1 MLRRALIALSL
12 ANIFFLPA
20 WREVLDPG
28 PLFHCYHTKLCPVG
42 AELLAVAIDT
52 TLLAAALFAGYELA
66 RRSGRPL
73 LLRAARILFLVFFLL
88 CLNAVRVQ
96 YRGLLLT
103 GLTGSL
109 GRAGALGV
117 GLVVLAAGAYALWR
131 VGLSRLVRAGVA
143 AALIVSPF
151 VFVAYGQALWQLVWY
166 RRVVSSEGATAQ
178 LQPAPAGAT
187 RPRVF
192 WLIFDELDYR
202 LAFEQRPAGLQM
214 PEFDRLGAESLT
226 AREAY
231 PPGAFTIQVLPAL
244 LTGKI
249 VAEAVETRPDD
260 LNLKFHGE
268 QEWVGWRSRP
278 NIFGRA
284 REAGMNAGV
293 AGWHHPYCRMFKQD
307 LARCSWGEDTFTEH
321 GVVLRSKVWD
331 NMLRDARVSFLSVP
345 VVHRLVPRREEAF
358 KHESELLL
366 KKTEKLGELVAG
378 GRALAADPN
387 LQLVLVHLPIPH
399 PPNFYDRASGR
410 FAYDAPRSY
419 LDSLALTDRTLGE
432 LRREME
438 AAGLW
443 DSTTVLVSSDHWW
456 RAREVWAPVA
466 GIPDNEPYWNPS
478 DTALVPAE
486 TDYRVPFIL
495 KLAGQRQS
503 LAYAPAFNT
512 ILSHD
517 LVLGVLR
524 GELTTPEAVA
534 SWLDRNRTI
543 GQSPYYHFA
552 NPTAPN
558 NIVRD

>member
-42 AELLAVAIDT
+42 AELLAVALNT
-52 TLLAAALFAGYELA
+52 TLLAVALFAGYELA

-73 LLRAARILFLVFFLL
+73 VLRAAQALFLVFFLL

-109 GRAGALGV
+109 GRAGTLAL
-117 GLVVLAAGAYALWR
+117 GLVVLALGAYALWR
-131 VGLSRLVRAGVA
+131 VGFARLVRGAAA
-143 AALIVSPF
+143 AALILSPF
-151 VFVAYGQALWQLVWY
+151 VFLAYGQALWQLVWY
-166 RRVVSSEGATAQ
+166 RGVVAERGEPARAQPTREGQ
-178 LQPAPAGAT
+178 
-187 RPRVF
+187 PRVF

-202 LAFEQRPAGLQM
+202 LAFDQRPAGLEL
-214 PEFDRLGAESLT
+214 PEFDRLRAESL
-226 AREAY
+226 AAGEAY

-244 LTGKI
+244 LTGKL

-260 LNLKFHGE
+260 LNLKFHE
-268 QEWVGWRSRP
+268 ESEWVGWRTRP

-284 REAGMNAGV
+284 REAGLNAGV
-293 AGWHHPYCRMFKQD
+293 AGWHHPYCRMFKKD
-307 LARCSWGEDTFTEH
+307 LVRCSWGEDTFTEL
-321 GVVLRSKVWD
+321 GVVQRSTVTG
-331 NMLRDARVSFLSVP
+331 NMLRGARMSFFSVP
-345 VVHRLVPRREEAF
+345 ALHRLLPRREEVYR
-358 KHESELLL
+358 HESALLE
-366 KKTEKLGELVAG
+366 KKMHKLRELVDA
-378 GRALAADPN
+378 GRALAADPQ

-399 PPNFYDRASGR
+399 PPHFYDRALGR
-410 FAYDAPRSY
+410 YAFDAPRSY

-443 DSTTVLVSSDHWW
+443 DSTAVIVTSDHWW

-466 GIPDNEPYWNPS
+466 AIPDNAPYWNDS

-486 TDYRVPFIL
+486 TDYRVPFML
-495 KLAGQRQS
+495 KLPGQRRG
-503 LAYAPAFNT
+503 LGYAPAFNT
-512 ILSHD
+512 IVTHD

-524 GELTTPEAVA
+524 GELKTPEEAA
-534 SWLDRNRTI
+534 SWLDRHRSL
-543 GQSPYYHFA
+543 GPSPYYHFA

>member
-73 LLRAARILFLVFFLL
+73 LLRAARVLFLVFLLL

-109 GRAGALGV
+109 GRAGALAL
-117 GLVVLAAGAYALWR
+117 GLAVLALGAYVLWR
-131 VGLSRLVRAGVA
+131 VGLNRLVRAGVA

-166 RRVVSSEGATAQ
+166 RRVVASEGATAQ
-178 LQPAPAGAT
+178 VQPAREGAA

-244 LTGKI
+244 LTGKL

-260 LNLKFHGE
+260 LNLKFHEE

-278 NIFGRA
+278 NIFARA

-307 LARCSWGEDTFTEH
+307 LVRCSWGEDTFTEH
-321 GVVLRSKVWD
+321 GVVLRSKVFD

-358 KHESELLL
+358 THDAGLLRE
-366 KKTEKLGELVAG
+366 KTRKLGELVGG
-378 GRALAADPN
+378 GRAVAADPN

-399 PPNFYDRASGR
+399 PPNFYDRASGQ

-495 KLAGQRQS
+495 KLAGQRRP
-503 LAYAPAFNT
+503 LGYGPAFNT

-517 LVLGVLR
+517 LVLAVLR
-524 GELTTPEAVA
+524 GELATPEAVA
-534 SWLDRNRTI
+534 SWLDRHRSI
-543 GQSPYYHFA
+543 GPSPYYHFA

>member
-42 AELLAVAIDT
+42 AELLAVALNT

-73 LLRAARILFLVFFLL
+73 LLRAAQALFLVFFLL

-103 GLTGSL
+103 GLTGTL
-109 GRAGALGV
+109 GRAGALALG
-117 GLVVLAAGAYALWR
+117 LAALGLGAYALWR
-131 VGLSRLVRAGVA
+131 VGFPRLVRAAAA
-143 AALIVSPF
+143 AALILSPF

-166 RRVVSSEGATAQ
+166 RSVVAERGELARPQPAREGAA
-178 LQPAPAGAT
+178 

-202 LAFEQRPAGLQM
+202 LAFEQRPAGLAL
-214 PEFDRLGAESLT
+214 PEFDRLLAESLS

-244 LTGKI
+244 LTGKL

-260 LNLKFHGE
+260 LNLRFHE
-268 QEWVGWRSRP
+268 ESEWVGWRGRP

-284 REAGMNAGV
+284 REAGFNAGV

-307 LARCSWGEDTFTEH
+307 LVRCSWGEDTFTEL
-321 GVVLRSKVWD
+321 GVVQRASVAG
-331 NMLRDARVSFLSVP
+331 NMLRGARMSFFSVP
-345 VVHRLVPRREEAF
+345 ALHRLVTPREEVF
-358 KHESELLL
+358 RHESALLE
-366 KKTEKLGELVAG
+366 EKSRKLSELVDN
-378 GRALAADPN
+378 GRALAADPQ

-410 FAYDAPRSY
+410 FAFDAPRSY

-443 DSTTVLVSSDHWW
+443 DSTAVLVSSDHWW

-466 GIPDNEPYWNPS
+466 GIPDNAPYWNAS

-495 KLAGQRQS
+495 KLPGQRQ
-503 LAYAPAFNT
+503 ATNYDPAFNT

-524 GELTTPEAVA
+524 GELKTPGEVA
-534 SWLDRNRTI
+534 AWLDRHRSV

>member
-42 AELLAVAIDT
+42 AELLAVAVNT
-52 TLLAAALFAGYELA
+52 TLLAAALFVGYELA

-73 LLRAARILFLVFFLL
+73 VLRAAQVIFLVFFLL

-109 GRAGALGV
+109 GRAGTLALG
-117 GLVVLAAGAYALWR
+117 LAVLALAAYALWR
-131 VGLSRLVRAGVA
+131 AGLPRLVRGAAA
-143 AALIVSPF
+143 AALILSPF

-166 RRVVSSEGATAQ
+166 RGVVAEKGELARP
-178 LQPAPAGAT
+178 QPARDSAT

-202 LAFEQRPAGLQM
+202 LAFEQRPAGLEL
-214 PEFDRLGAESLT
+214 PEFDRLRAQSLS

-244 LTGKI
+244 LTGKL

-260 LNLKFHGE
+260 LNLKFHE
-268 QEWVGWRSRP
+268 EAEWVGWRSRP
-278 NIFGRA
+278 NIFGRV

-307 LARCSWGEDTFTEH
+307 LVKCSWGEDTFTEL
-321 GVVLRSKVWD
+321 GVVQRAGVAG
-331 NMLRDARVSFLSVP
+331 NMLRGARMSFFSVP
-345 VVHRLVPRREEAF
+345 ALHRLMPAREEVF
-358 KHESELLL
+358 RHESDLLE
-366 KKTEKLGELVAG
+366 KKTQKLRELVDN
-378 GRALAADPN
+378 GRALASDPQ

-399 PPNFYDRASGR
+399 PPNFYDRARGQY
-410 FAYDAPRSY
+410 AYDAPRSY

-443 DSTTVLVSSDHWW
+443 DSTAVLVSSDHWW

-466 GIPDNEPYWNPS
+466 GIPDNAPYWNDS

-486 TDYRVPFIL
+486 TDYRVPFML
-495 KLAGQRQS
+495 KLPGQSRAAG
-503 LAYAPAFNT
+503 YDPAFNT
-512 ILSHD
+512 IVSHD

-524 GELTTPEAVA
+524 GELKTPEEVA
-534 SWLDRNRTI
+534 SWLDRHRSL
-543 GQSPYYHFA
+543 GPSPYYHFA